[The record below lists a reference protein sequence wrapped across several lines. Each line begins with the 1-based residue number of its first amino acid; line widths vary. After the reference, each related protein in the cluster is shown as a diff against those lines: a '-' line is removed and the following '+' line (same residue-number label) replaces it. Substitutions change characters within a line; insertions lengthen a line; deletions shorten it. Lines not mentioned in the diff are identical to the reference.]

1 MKPIDQIKRVLVD
14 FRNFQDLYPQ
24 ILAEVESAQLMGFDI
39 ETHDENRHEG
49 LNALMKF
56 DDEGFRHGKKLIFD
70 SNRTITTGISI
81 YCDNSDT
88 AYYFNLAHADAA
100 NCLSFSEVKPLL
112 DAFKGYYVIHNAPY
126 EIVMMEKSLNIG
138 YKLHHG
144 RVIDSLIL
152 CVTAYNSDTYS
163 KSDFASAQLTGLY
176 KLVPEIL
183 AAQARNDTEELE
195 LLTKKFV
202 AKESDAKHSYNG
214 FVKDLAWGFGLKK
227 ATKHWL
233 GYQQKTFEETLG
245 DKPHMGAI
253 TGEEVVFYGAD
264 DAICCLQ
271 LYHTVLEWLM
281 NNNPAAIKTFFEQ
294 ENPCCWVYAQM
305 NATGLR
311 VDVDAI
317 YKAQDEQRIIYAAAL
332 RKMQGLLRQALAE
345 NRTEHERLAKY
356 SPWYVKNKDKYH
368 AQIKAFVNAVGTDYE
383 LVNHHVRSP
392 VGKGWSELEPNV
404 INLSYYMG
412 KRVILFSVLG
422 LTPRI
427 EAGKIISD
435 ADGCNMLKEKAKK
448 EGDLLAAEVLETY
461 ETIASIEQALK
472 LFINNFIKLTDPET
486 GRMYPT
492 ISSLLDTR
500 RTAVSNPNS
509 QQLSKYGTSRY
520 VRSFFLPDEDDHV
533 ILAPD
538 FSAIELVIIGG
549 YSNDSGFIK
558 AYGQRPH
565 ADIHSQTASLMLGI
579 SLEEFKLLPNKK
591 QMRNE
596 LGKIPNFSLW
606 YSGTLHTAGRQLG
619 WDEETVQTNTERYKS
634 GYAEAEQWRLDTI
647 AEVKRKGFV
656 QLPDGLI
663 RYRYEATQEWYDLMM
678 MKFERLGIPE
688 FGKSC
693 LRRIQARANNQAVNA
708 MVQGL
713 CATYAKRKLYRFMF
727 EIAPKLGLRARVM
740 TVIHDELVVSCH
752 RDDVLKCKAA
762 LYELMTDS
770 EGIFDNVMIDSSMAM
785 GRNFLAFDPVKNPR
799 GLVELNEI
807 DKKLPCI
814 PENRWGAKATE
825 EETAV
830 ILEYLFK

>member
-14 FRNFQDLYPQ
+14 ARNFKQLYPQ
-24 ILAEVESAQLMGFDI
+24 ILAEVQSAQLMGFDI

-49 LNALMKF
+49 LNALMKV
-56 DDEGFRHGKKLIFD
+56 DDEGFRHSKKLIFD

-88 AYYFNLAHADAA
+88 AYYFNLAHADVA

-138 YKLHHG
+138 YKLPHG

-202 AKESDAKHSYNG
+202 AKKSDAKHSYNG

-271 LYHTVLEWLM
+271 LYHTVLDWLM

-332 RKMQGLLRQALAE
+332 RKMQGLLRQALTE

-368 AQIKAFVNAVGTDYE
+368 AQIKTFVNAVGTDYE

-509 QQLSKYGTSRY
+509 QQLSKRGNSKYI
-520 VRSFFLPDEDDHV
+520 RSFFLPDEDDHI

-538 FSAIELVIIGG
+538 WSAVELVIIGG
-549 YSNDSGFIK
+549 YSNDANFVE

-565 ADIHSQTASLMLGI
+565 RDLHTKTAALMCGI
-579 SLEEFKLLPNKK
+579 SVEEFNKLPNKK
-591 QMRNE
+591 DIRKDI
-596 LGKIPNFSLW
+596 GKPSSFAFW
-606 YSGTLHTAGRQLG
+606 YSGSLRTVGITLG
-619 WDEETVQTNTERYKS
+619 WDEDKIREMTEIYRS
-634 GYAEAEQWRLDTI
+634 GFSGGEQWRLDTI

-656 QLPDGLI
+656 QLPDNLI

-678 MKFERLGIPE
+678 VKFQRLGIPE

-693 LRRIQARANNQAVNA
+693 LRRIQARASNQAVNSR
-708 MVQGL
+708 VQGL

-727 EIAPKLGLRARVM
+727 EIVPKLGLRARVM
-740 TVIHDELVVSCH
+740 TLIHDELVISCH
-752 RDDVLKCKAA
+752 RDDVLKCKAV
-762 LYELMTDS
+762 LYELMIDG
-770 EGIFDNVMIDSSMAM
+770 EGIFNNVYLDSSMAM

-814 PENRWGAKATE
+814 PENRWGEKATE
-825 EETAV
+825 EETAT
-830 ILEYLFK
+830 ILDYLFK

>member
-14 FRNFQDLYPQ
+14 FRNFRDLYPQ

-49 LNALMKF
+49 LNALMKV

-70 SNRTITTGISI
+70 SNRTITTGMSI

-88 AYYFNLAHADAA
+88 AYYFNLAHADNN
-100 NCLSFSEVKPLL
+100 NCLSFAEVQKLL

-138 YKLHHG
+138 YKLPHG

-271 LYHTVLEWLM
+271 LYHTVLDWLM

-311 VDVDAI
+311 VDVEAI

-345 NRTEHERLAKY
+345 NRTEAERLAKY

-368 AQIKAFVNAVGTDYE
+368 VQIKAFVNAVGTDYK

-427 EAGKIISD
+427 EAGKIVSD
-435 ADGCNMLKEKAKK
+435 ADGCVMLKEKAKK
-448 EGDLLAAEVLETY
+448 EGDELAYQVLETY

-472 LFINNFIKLTDPET
+472 LYISSYVKLVDPDT

-500 RTAVSNPNS
+500 RLAMSNPNAN
-509 QQLSKYGTSRY
+509 QLSKMGNSKF
-520 VRSFFLPDEDDHV
+520 VRSFFIPDEDDHV

-538 FSAIELVIIGG
+538 FSAIELVILGG
-549 YSNDSGFIK
+549 YSNDANFIE

-565 ADIHSQTASLMLGI
+565 QDLHSRTGALMGGYT
-579 SLEEFKLLPNKK
+579 LEEFNQLPNKK
-591 QMRNE
+591 E
-596 LGKIPNFSLW
+596 LRRQAKIFNFSYW
-606 YSGTLHTAGRQLG
+606 YSGSLRTAGGLLG
-619 WDEETVQTNTERYKS
+619 WEEDKMYEMTEVYKAS
-634 GYAEAEQWRLDTI
+634 FPEAEQWRLDLI
-647 AEVKRKGFV
+647 NKVKRQGFV

-663 RYRYEATQEWYDLMM
+663 RYRYEATQEWYDLML

-693 LRRIQARANNQAVNA
+693 LRRIQARASNQSTNA
-708 MVQGL
+708 LIQGL
-713 CATYAKRKLYRFMF
+713 CATLLKRKMQRAMF
-727 EIAPKLGLRARVM
+727 QDIPKLGLRARLM
-740 TVIHDELVVSCH
+740 FPCHDELVTSVH
-752 RDDVLKCKAA
+752 RDDLFKFKD
-762 LYELMTDS
+762 YIYNLMIDS
-770 EGIFDNVMIDSSMAM
+770 EGIFENVKIDSSLAM
-785 GRNFLAFDPVKNPR
+785 GRNYLAWSVDKNPR
-799 GLVELNEI
+799 GLIELNEL
-807 DKKLPCI
+807 DKGLPCI
-814 PENRWGAKATE
+814 SEKKWGLRATDE
-825 EETAV
+825 DTAAV
-830 ILEYLFK
+830 LEYLFK

>member
-49 LNALMKF
+49 LNALMKV

-70 SNRTITTGISI
+70 SNRTITTGMSI

-88 AYYFNLAHADAA
+88 AYYFNLAHADNN
-100 NCLSFSEVKPLL
+100 NCLSFAEVQPVL

-138 YKLHHG
+138 YKLPHG

-271 LYHTVLEWLM
+271 LYHTVLDWLM

-356 SPWYVKNKDKYH
+356 SPWYVKNKAKYH
-368 AQIKAFVNAVGTDYE
+368 TQIKAFVNAVGTDYE

-435 ADGCNMLKEKAKK
+435 ADGCVMLKEKAKK
-448 EGDLLAAEVLETY
+448 EGDLLAVEVLETY

-472 LFINNFIKLTDPET
+472 LYISNYVKLVDPGT

-500 RTAVSNPNS
+500 RLAMSNPNAN
-509 QQLSKYGTSRY
+509 QLSKMGNSKF

-538 FSAIELVIIGG
+538 FSAIELVILGG
-549 YSNDSGFIK
+549 YSNDANFLE

-565 ADIHSQTASLMLGI
+565 QDLHSRTGALMGGYT
-579 SLEEFKLLPNKK
+579 LEEFNQLPNKK
-591 QMRNE
+591 E
-596 LGKIPNFSLW
+596 LRRQAKIFNFSYW
-606 YSGTLHTAGRQLG
+606 YSGSLRTAGGLLG
-619 WDEETVQTNTERYKS
+619 WEEDKMYEMTDVYKAS
-634 GYAEAEQWRLDTI
+634 FPEAEQWRLDLI
-647 AEVKRKGFV
+647 NKVKRQGFV

-663 RYRYEATQEWYDLMM
+663 RYRYEATQEWYDLML

-693 LRRIQARANNQAVNA
+693 LRRIQARASNQSTNA
-708 MVQGL
+708 LIQGL
-713 CATYAKRKLYRFMF
+713 CATLLKRKMQRAMF
-727 EIAPKLGLRARVM
+727 QDIPKLGLRARLM
-740 TVIHDELVVSCH
+740 FPCHDELVTSVH
-752 RDDVLKCKAA
+752 RDDLFKFKD
-762 LYELMTDS
+762 YIYNLMIDS
-770 EGIFDNVMIDSSMAM
+770 EGIFDNVKIDSSLAM
-785 GRNFLAFDPVKNPR
+785 GRNYLAWSVDKNPR
-799 GLVELNEI
+799 GLIELNEL
-807 DKKLPCI
+807 DKGLPCVS
-814 PENRWGAKATE
+814 ESKLGLRATDE
-825 EETAV
+825 DTAAV
-830 ILEYLFK
+830 LEYLFK

>member
-49 LNALMKF
+49 LSALMKI

-88 AYYFNLAHADAA
+88 AYYFNLAHADNN
-100 NCLSFSEVKPLL
+100 NCLSFAEVQPVL

-138 YKLHHG
+138 YKLPHG

-183 AAQARNDTEELE
+183 AAQAKNDTEELE

-271 LYHTVLEWLM
+271 LYHTVLDWLM

-404 INLSYYMG
+404 LNLSYYMG

-435 ADGCNMLKEKAKK
+435 ADGCAMLKEKAKK

-472 LFINNFIKLTDPET
+472 LYISNYVKLVDPDT

-500 RTAVSNPNS
+500 RLAMSNPNAN
-509 QQLSKYGTSRY
+509 QLSKMGNSKF

-549 YSNDSGFIK
+549 YSNDTNFVE

-565 ADIHSQTASLMLGI
+565 QDLHSRTGALMGGYT
-579 SLEEFKLLPNKK
+579 LEEFNQLPNKK
-591 QMRNE
+591 E
-596 LGKIPNFSLW
+596 LRKAAKLFNFGYW
-606 YSGTLHTAGRQLG
+606 YSGSLRTAAVPLG
-619 WDEETVQTNTERYKS
+619 WDEDKIYEMTDIYRA
-634 GYAEAEQWRLDTI
+634 GFPEAEQWRLDTI
-647 AEVKRKGFV
+647 NEVKRKGFV

-678 MKFERLGIPE
+678 AKFERLGIAD

-693 LRRIQARANNQAVNA
+693 LRRIQARAGNQAVNSL
-708 MVQGL
+708 VQGL
-713 CATYAKRKLYRFMF
+713 CATLLKRKMQRAMF
-727 EIAPKLGLRARVM
+727 QDISKLGLRARLM
-740 TVIHDELVVSCH
+740 FPCHDELVTSVH
-752 RDDVLKCKAA
+752 RDDLFKFKD
-762 LYELMTDS
+762 YIYSLMIDS
-770 EGIFDNVMIDSSMAM
+770 EGIFDNVKIDSSLAM
-785 GRNFLAFDPVKNPR
+785 GRNYLAWNADKNPR
-799 GLVELNEI
+799 GLIELNEL
-807 DKKLPCI
+807 DKGLPCVS
-814 PENRWGAKATE
+814 EKKWGLRATDE
-825 EETAV
+825 DTAAV
-830 ILEYLFK
+830 LEYLFK

>member
-24 ILAEVESAQLMGFDI
+24 ILAEVEAAQLMGFDI

-49 LNALMKF
+49 LNALMKV

-88 AYYFNLAHADAA
+88 AYYFNLAQADAA

-138 YKLHHG
+138 YKLPHG

-271 LYHTVLEWLM
+271 LYHTVLDWLM

-332 RKMQGLLRQALAE
+332 RKMQGLLRQALTE

-368 AQIKAFVNAVGTDYE
+368 TQIKAFVNAVGTDYE

-486 GRMYPT
+486 NRMYPT

-500 RTAVSNPNS
+500 RTAVSNPK
-509 QQLSKYGTSRY
+509 QYWA
-520 VRSFFLPDEDDHV
+520 
-533 ILAPD
+533 LA
-538 FSAIELVIIGG
+538 A
-549 YSNDSGFIK
+549 
-558 AYGQRPH
+558 
-565 ADIHSQTASLMLGI
+565 
-579 SLEEFKLLPNKK
+579 
-591 QMRNE
+591 
-596 LGKIPNFSLW
+596 
-606 YSGTLHTAGRQLG
+606 
-619 WDEETVQTNTERYKS
+619 
-634 GYAEAEQWRLDTI
+634 
-647 AEVKRKGFV
+647 
-656 QLPDGLI
+656 
-663 RYRYEATQEWYDLMM
+663 
-678 MKFERLGIPE
+678 
-688 FGKSC
+688 
-693 LRRIQARANNQAVNA
+693 
-708 MVQGL
+708 
-713 CATYAKRKLYRFMF
+713 
-727 EIAPKLGLRARVM
+727 
-740 TVIHDELVVSCH
+740 
-752 RDDVLKCKAA
+752 
-762 LYELMTDS
+762 
-770 EGIFDNVMIDSSMAM
+770 
-785 GRNFLAFDPVKNPR
+785 
-799 GLVELNEI
+799 
-807 DKKLPCI
+807 
-814 PENRWGAKATE
+814 
-825 EETAV
+825 
-830 ILEYLFK
+830 